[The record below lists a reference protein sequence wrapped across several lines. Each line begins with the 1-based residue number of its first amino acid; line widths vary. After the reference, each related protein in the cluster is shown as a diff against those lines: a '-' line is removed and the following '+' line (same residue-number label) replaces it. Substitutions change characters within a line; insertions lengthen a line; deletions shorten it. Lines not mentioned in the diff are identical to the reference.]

1 MNRNQLN
8 QVKNHNIFYSQPNDI
23 NQPSDIYINLSK
35 VIPKKKFNKY
45 KVNHF
50 TSKNIYT
57 KKYSNKNNISLV
69 PQFSHTYPNFF
80 PNKYS
85 KYQDLEYSLKSN
97 TNISLVE
104 NELKS
109 LKLDYITLHNDN
121 IILREDIN
129 KLSELN
135 KRLEHS
141 LEEERSHNYELA
153 KQNDTLNNERENLY
167 RKIDEVNQKISEIKS
182 KTKNEE
188 ILFNNQI
195 NLEEKINEKDFQFKS
210 ILEENNKLN
219 YEYNLLKVKYIKLQ
233 EKNDK
238 DEKELSKIKI
248 KQEEK
253 LNEIENQMELL
264 IEEIN
269 NLKNENNKLKIENE
283 NYKNKIMNK
292 EKEKENYY
300 NKYKEQIIIN
310 EMMNKENE
318 KIKIDY
324 LEYKNDLIKK
334 NKKEFIKEKL
344 KKNNSENKIRIIKDL
359 QDKIQ
364 RYKTQRTKNFIDSDE
379 YED

>member
-1 MNRNQLN
+1 MNINKLN
-8 QVKNHNIFYSQPNDI
+8 QVKNHNIFYSQQNDI
-23 NQPSDIYINLSK
+23 NQPSDIYINFSK
-35 VIPKKKFNKY
+35 KIPSKEFNKY
-45 KVNHF
+45 KVNNF
-50 TSKNIYT
+50 PS
-57 KKYSNKNNISLV
+57 KKYSNKNNISLE
-69 PQFSHTYPNFF
+69 PQFNHTYPNFF
-80 PNKYS
+80 PNPGNKYH
-85 KYQDLEYSLKSN
+85 DIEYSFKSN

-109 LKLDYITLHNDN
+109 LKLDYITLNNDN

-129 KLSELN
+129 QLSKLN
-135 KRLEHS
+135 KQLEYD
-141 LEEERSHNYELA
+141 LEEERSHNFELA
-153 KQNDTLNNERENLY
+153 KQNDTLNNEREKLY
-167 RKIDEVNQKISEIKS
+167 RKIDEVNQRISEIKS

-195 NLEEKINEKDFQFKS
+195 YLEEKINEKDFQCKS
-210 ILEENNKLN
+210 ILDENNKLN
-219 YEYNLLKVKYIKLQ
+219 QEYNILKDKYLKLQ
-233 EKNDK
+233 EKNDE
-238 DEKELSKIKI
+238 DEKELNTIKI

-253 LNEIENQMELL
+253 LNEIENKMEIL

-269 NLKNENNKLKIENE
+269 NLKNENNKLKNENE

-310 EMMNKENE
+310 EMINKENE
-318 KIKIDY
+318 KIKLDY
-324 LEYKNDLIKK
+324 LEYKNYL
-334 NKKEFIKEKL
+334 NKKEKKEIANEKL

-379 YED
+379 CEDY